1 MYHVPYLLAAL
12 CTFDVPFSI
21 LEKCWCMAKPVVLGF
36 PFRIRPEK
44 SRELG
49 AEQVYKKKDA
59 LGKSW
64 FENITNI
71 WKVHSVKLTK
81 TLEEDYLAADLN
93 KLLLFSC

>member
-1 MYHVPYLLAAL
+1 
-12 CTFDVPFSI
+12 
-21 LEKCWCMAKPVVLGF
+21 MAKPVVLGF

-71 WKVHSVKLTK
+71 
-81 TLEEDYLAADLN
+81 
-93 KLLLFSC
+93 